1 MELIKIA
8 KAGIFRIMSPT
19 MFTDKPY
26 HKRRIAARVRNTH
39 MLVLILVLILVTAMT
54 SVIVNKITHSVSEK
68 LAHFYAIEAL
78 ERFNA
83 RVSQELVLA
92 QKAAHSSDVI
102 NWFAD
107 ENNPAKKTAAYNEM
121 MDYTAVLHEATA
133 YFGIHKSFNEY
144 FLYINRQTSL
154 SDFLPFEKL
163 DPFDTMN
170 DWYFDCVKSN
180 SPYVFNVDTDK
191 ATQTRHV
198 WINHK
203 VMDGENLVG
212 VFCLGLPFD
221 ELAAD
226 LFSQY
231 DNKNVKGYIID
242 KQGYIQMDSALSYAS
257 FEDKKENTNR
267 IHTFFTNPIFHSTMD
282 MYLEGIDGYFG
293 LSEPPVTLKLAGEHY
308 RYVSIAPITNT
319 DWSVVTFYH
328 NESLYSI
335 TNLLPL
341 LIVMLSALLIYALVD
356 SFFIQRLVFSPLHHL
371 TKSLTA
377 SNFYISEIFGC
388 ERDDE
393 IGMLAQT
400 IQKMRDRLSTYNAE
414 LLRAARERERLIRID
429 QLTDIPNRRSFDERL
444 PLEWGRAIR
453 TKMPISIL
461 ILDLDYFKNYN
472 DTYGHLQGD
481 KALQAT
487 AKLFVQELKRS
498 GDQVAR
504 WGGEEFAILLSNTD
518 INGAFDVAERIRQR
532 VESMQIPLVDG
543 SFSRMTISVG
553 VNSLIPTTDSPLE
566 DFIHH
571 ADMALYTAKR
581 EGRNRVCIYKGI
593 QL

>member
-1 MELIKIA
+1 
-8 KAGIFRIMSPT
+8 

-26 HKRRIAARVRNTH
+26 HKRRIAAQVRNTH
-39 MLVLILVLILVTAMT
+39 MLILVLVLILVTAMT
-54 SVIVNKITHSVSEK
+54 TIIVSNITQSVSEK
-68 LAHFYAIEAL
+68 LARFYAIEAL
-78 ERFNA
+78 ERFNS

-92 QKAAHSSDVI
+92 QKAAHSADIV
-102 NWFAD
+102 NWFTD
-107 ENNPAKKTAAYNEM
+107 EDNRAKKASAYDEMKDYASVLNE
-121 MDYTAVLHEATA
+121 AKA

-144 FLYINRQTSL
+144 FLYVNDQTSL
-154 SDFLPFEKL
+154 ADFLPFEKL
-163 DPFDTMN
+163 DPSDTRN
-170 DWYFDCVKSN
+170 DWYFDCVKSH
-180 SPYVFNVDTDK
+180 SPYTFNVDVDK
-191 ATQTRHV
+191 ATQKRHV

-203 VMDGENLVG
+203 VMEGDSLAG
-212 VFCLGLPFD
+212 VFCFGIPFD

-226 LFSQY
+226 LFAQY
-231 DNKNVKGYIID
+231 DNKSVKGYIID
-242 KQGYIQMDSALSYAS
+242 RQGYIQMDSALSYIPL
-257 FEDKKENTNR
+257 EEKTENKNR
-267 IHTFFTNPIFHSTMD
+267 IHTLHANPMFHSTMD
-282 MYLEGIDGYFG
+282 MYLGNINGYFG
-293 LSEPPVTLKLAGEHY
+293 LSERPVTLKLSGDSY
-308 RYVSIAPITNT
+308 RYVSIAPITST
-319 DWSVVTFYH
+319 DWSVVTFYD
-328 NESLYSI
+328 NVSLYSI
-335 TNLLPL
+335 VNLLPL
-341 LIVMLSALLIYALVD
+341 LIVMMSAFLIYALVD
-356 SFFIQRLVFSPLHHL
+356 SLFIQRLVFSPLNHL

-377 SNFYISEIFGC
+377 SNFYISEIYGC

-393 IGMLAQT
+393 IGVLAQT
-400 IQKMRDRLSTYNAE
+400 IQRMRDRLSTYNAE

-532 VESMQIPLVDG
+532 VENLQIPLVDG
-543 SFSRMTISVG
+543 SFSRITISIG
-553 VNSLIPTTDSPLE
+553 VNSLIPTASSSLE

-581 EGRNRVCIYKGI
+581 EGRNRVCLYKGI
-593 QL
+593 QV

>member
-1 MELIKIA
+1 
-8 KAGIFRIMSPT
+8 

-26 HKRRIAARVRNTH
+26 HKRKIAAQVRNMH
-39 MLVLILVLILVTAMT
+39 MLVLVLVLILVAAMT
-54 SVIVNKITHSVSEK
+54 TVIVNNITHSVSEK
-68 LAHFYAIEAL
+68 LARFYALEAL
-78 ERFNA
+78 ERFNS
-83 RVSQELVLA
+83 RVNQELVLA
-92 QKAAHSSDVI
+92 QKAAHSSDIV

-107 ENNPAKKTAAYNEM
+107 ENNLAKKAAAYDEM
-121 MDYTAVLHEATA
+121 MDYVAVLNEAKL
-133 YFGIHKSFNEY
+133 YLGIHRSSNEY
-144 FLYINRQTSL
+144 FLYMNEQSSL
-154 SDFLPFEKL
+154 ADFLPFEKL

-170 DWYFDCVKSN
+170 DWYFDSVKSHA
-180 SPYVFNVDTDK
+180 PYTFNVDIDK
-191 ATQTRHV
+191 ATQRRHI

-203 VMDGENLVG
+203 VMNGDNLVG
-212 VFCLGLPFD
+212 VFCFGIPFD

-226 LFSQY
+226 LFAQY

-242 KQGYIQMDSALSYAS
+242 KQGYIQMDSTLSYVPL
-257 FEDKKENTNR
+257 EEKTENKNR
-267 IHTFFTNPIFHSTMD
+267 IHAFITNPMFHYTID
-282 MYLEGIDGYFG
+282 MYLAGITGYFG
-293 LSEPPVTLKLAGEHY
+293 LSEQPVTFRITGDSY
-308 RYVSIAPITNT
+308 RYVSIAPIDNT
-319 DWSVVTFYH
+319 DWSVVTFY
-328 NESLYSI
+328 NNASLYSI
-335 TNLLPL
+335 TNLFPL
-341 LIVMLSALLIYALVD
+341 LIAMLSAFLIYALVD
-356 SFFIQRLVFSPLHHL
+356 SFFIQRLVFSPLNNL

-377 SNFYISEIFGC
+377 SNFYISEIYGC

-393 IGMLAQT
+393 IGVLAQT

-481 KALQAT
+481 KALQAA

-532 VESMQIPLVDG
+532 IENMQIPLVDG
-543 SFSRMTISVG
+543 SSSRMTISAG
-553 VNSLIPTTDSPLE
+553 VNSLIPTASSSLE

-581 EGRNRVCIYKGI
+581 EGRNRVCLYKGI
-593 QL
+593 QV

>member
-1 MELIKIA
+1 
-8 KAGIFRIMSPT
+8 MSTT

-26 HKRRIAARVRNTH
+26 HKRRIAAQVRNTH
-39 MLVLILVLILVTAMT
+39 MLVLVLVLILVTAMT
-54 SVIVNKITHSVSEK
+54 AIIVANITHGVSEK
-68 LAHFYAIEAL
+68 LARFYSIEAL
-78 ERFNA
+78 ERFNSH
-83 RVSQELVLA
+83 VSQELALA
-92 QKAAHSSDVI
+92 QKAAHSSDIVS
-102 NWFAD
+102 WFAD
-107 ENNPAKKTAAYNEM
+107 ENNPAKKAAAYNEM
-121 MDYTAVLHEATA
+121 MDYADVLQEAKL
-133 YFGIHKSFNEY
+133 YLGIHKSSNEY
-144 FLYINRQTSL
+144 FLYMNGQTAL
-154 SDFLPFEKL
+154 ADFLPFEKL
-163 DPFDTMN
+163 DPFDAMN
-170 DWYFDCVKSN
+170 DWYFDCVKSHA
-180 SPYVFNVDTDK
+180 PYIFNVDIDK

-212 VFCLGLPFD
+212 VFCFGIPFD

-226 LFSQY
+226 LFAQY
-231 DNKNVKGYIID
+231 DNKSVKGYIID
-242 KQGYIQMDSALSYAS
+242 RQGYIQMDSALSYVPI
-257 FEDKKENTNR
+257 EEKMENKNR
-267 IHTFFTNPIFHSTMD
+267 IHVFNANPMFHSAMD
-282 MYLEGIDGYFG
+282 IYLGDIDGYFG
-293 LSEPPVTLKLAGEHY
+293 LFEHPVTLKLSGDTY

-319 DWSVVTFYH
+319 DWSVVTFYD
-328 NESLYSI
+328 NASLYSI
-335 TNLLPL
+335 VNLLPL
-341 LIVMLSALLIYALVD
+341 LIAMLSALLIYALVD
-356 SFFIQRLVFSPLHHL
+356 SFFIQRLVFSPLNHL

-393 IGMLAQT
+393 IGVLAQT

-453 TKMPISIL
+453 TKMPISLL

-481 KALQAT
+481 KALQSA
-487 AKLFVQELKRS
+487 AKLFLQELKRS
-498 GDQVAR
+498 GDLVAR

-518 INGAFDVAERIRQR
+518 INGALDVAERIRQR
-532 VESMQIPLVDG
+532 VENMQIPLADG
-543 SFSRMTISVG
+543 SSSRITVSAG
-553 VNSLIPTTDSPLE
+553 VNSLTPTASSSLE

-581 EGRNRVCIYKGI
+581 EGRNRVCLYKGI
-593 QL
+593 QV

>member
-1 MELIKIA
+1 MV
-8 KAGIFRIMSPT
+8 MSST
-19 MFTDKPY
+19 MFTDKSY
-26 HKRRIAARVRNTH
+26 HKRKIAAQVRNTH
-39 MLVLILVLILVTAMT
+39 MLILVLVLILVTAMT
-54 SVIVNKITHSVSEK
+54 TIIVGSITQSVSEK
-68 LAHFYAIEAL
+68 LARFYAIEAL
-78 ERFNA
+78 ERFNS
-83 RVSQELVLA
+83 RVSHELVLA
-92 QKAAHSSDVI
+92 QKAAHSADIV

-107 ENNPAKKTAAYNEM
+107 EDNPAKKAAAFNEM
-121 MDYTAVLHEATA
+121 MDYTTVLHDVKA

-144 FLYINRQTSL
+144 FLDINDRNL
-154 SDFLPFEKL
+154 LANFVPFEKL

-180 SPYVFNVDTDK
+180 APYIFNIDIDK
-191 ATQTRHV
+191 ATQSRHV

-203 VMDGENLVG
+203 VMEGDNLVG
-212 VFCLGLPFD
+212 VFCFGLPFD

-226 LFSQY
+226 LFAQY
-231 DNKNVKGYIID
+231 DNKNVMGYIID
-242 KQGYIQMDSALSYAS
+242 RQGYVQMDSTLSDIPL
-257 FEDKKENTNR
+257 EEKNENKNR
-267 IHTFFTNPIFHSTMD
+267 IHTLHPNPMFHYTMD
-282 MYLEGIDGYFG
+282 MYLGDISGYFG
-293 LSEPPVTLKLAGEHY
+293 LSERPVTLKLTGDSY
-308 RYVSIAPITNT
+308 RYVSITPITYT
-319 DWSVVTFYH
+319 DWSVVTFYD
-328 NESLYSI
+328 NVSLYSI

-341 LIVMLSALLIYALVD
+341 LIVMLSAFLIYALVD
-356 SFFIQRLVFSPLHHL
+356 SLFIQRLVFSPLNQL

-377 SNFYISEIFGC
+377 SNFYISEIYGC

-393 IGMLAQT
+393 IGILAQT
-400 IQKMRDRLSTYNAE
+400 IQRMRDRLSTYNAE

-453 TKMPISIL
+453 TKTPISIL

-481 KALQAT
+481 KALQA
-487 AKLFVQELKRS
+487 ASKLFVQELKRS

-518 INGAFDVAERIRQR
+518 ISGALDVAERIRQR
-532 VESMQIPLVDG
+532 IENMQIPLVDG
-543 SFSRMTISVG
+543 SFSRMTISIG
-553 VNSLIPTTDSPLE
+553 VNCLIPTANSILE

-581 EGRNRVCIYKGI
+581 EGRNRVCLYKGI
-593 QL
+593 QVQ